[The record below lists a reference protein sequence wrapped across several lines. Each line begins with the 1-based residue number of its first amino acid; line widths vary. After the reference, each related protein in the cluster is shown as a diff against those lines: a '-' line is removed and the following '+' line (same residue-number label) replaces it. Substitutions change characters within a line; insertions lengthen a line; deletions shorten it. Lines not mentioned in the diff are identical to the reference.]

1 MAIEITQQEQ
11 AVAAAVEQLRQAMVG
26 ANREVLTN
34 IASES
39 LTYGHSDGQ
48 VENKAEFVEN
58 IAGGHSV
65 FVTIQLSDAY
75 IKVEGDIA
83 VTRHTFTS
91 DTNNGGV
98 PRSIKLHILLVWRLE
113 GGEWKLLVR
122 QAVRL

>member
-1 MAIEITQQEQ
+1 MATAITQQEQ
-11 AVAAAVEQLRQAMVG
+11 AIEAVVEQLRQAMVR
-26 ANREVLTN
+26 ADREVLTN
-34 IASES
+34 LASES

-65 FVTIQLSDAY
+65 FITIQLSDAY

-83 VTRHTFTS
+83 VTRHTFIS
-91 DTNNGGV
+91 DTNNGGI
-98 PRSIKLHILLVWRLE
+98 PRNIKLHILLVWRLE